1 MVDVEKKFG
10 RARSCS
16 SLGKFLCPQGGLWI
30 HKKNLQSTREGKK
43 KGENSLENIINIL
56 KCNFSFTYYSP
67 IWRFLKTYFASQNI
81 SKLILI
87 YTKQNLRLS
96 SWISIYQRN
105 LVNHV
110 SNQEIFLI
118 RTTIKIFNSFIK
130 CIILINVMKGMVI
143 DKGCLWVT
151 SLWLL
156 SFLFRQFKSNVK
168 EHVPNLMEFS
178 SHLITIRLNYS
189 SKGLHPSIT
198 INRV

>member
-1 MVDVEKKFG
+1 ME
-10 RARSCS
+10 
-16 SLGKFLCPQGGLWI
+16 
-30 HKKNLQSTREGKK
+30 STREGKK

-56 KCNFSFTYYSP
+56 KCNFSFTFYIS
-67 IWRFLKTYFASQNI
+67 IWWFLKTYFASQNI

-96 SWISIYQRN
+96 LLISIYQRKPI
-105 LVNHV
+105 NHV
-110 SNQEIFLI
+110 SNQENLPYKNN
-118 RTTIKIFNSFIK
+118 KIFNSFIK
-130 CIILINVMKGMVI
+130 CIILMNVMKEMVI

-168 EHVPNLMEFS
+168 EHVPNLIEFS